1 MPSLSGAE
9 GDFDPLTGNGVLRS
23 ACSAAARR
31 FNLLAEDWL
40 IMRALIL
47 RSLRVRH
54 TGNPLGIFV
63 EVFRPL
69 AICTAH
75 YFYFSLM
82 QRDVP
87 GFQYAIFTI
96 GGFSVWFTFQAAN
109 RATEGGK
116 YPAGSHNIP
125 GITRMH
131 LRVAGALWA
140 FILYLFFAYAV
151 VYPLQLLGQPVK
163 APDLGLS
170 LIDYGLAA
178 LLGFSYGLV
187 CAAICEVVPA
197 LKPVVKLMEWAV
209 FISSGVY
216 DSLLT
221 IPVPVAKY
229 IQYNPLIDLAE
240 YQRHAYYPGY
250 PIFMVTLTY
259 PAVWAIGLAFFGLV
273 ANRALGRRR

>member
-1 MPSLSGAE
+1 MPPLSGAE
-9 GDFDPLTGNGVLRS
+9 SGFDPFPGDGVLSS
-23 ACSAAARR
+23 AYTAAARR
-31 FNLLAEDWL
+31 FHVLAEDWL

-87 GFQYAIFTI
+87 GYQYAIFTV

-109 RATEGGK
+109 RATEGAK

-163 APDLGLS
+163 APELGLS

-178 LLGFSYGLV
+178 SLGFGYGLV
-187 CAAICEVVPA
+187 CAAIGEVVSA
-197 LKPVVKLMEWAV
+197 LKPVIKLLEWAV

-240 YQRHAYYPGY
+240 YQRHAYYAGY

-259 PAVWAIGLAFFGLV
+259 PAIWAAGLVFSGLAI
-273 ANRALGRRR
+273 NRALNRRR